1 MSSVWNFCRWVADF
15 PPRETSPAAKSEE
28 KRMFSQAMNMC
39 LQWHT
44 IPIPAIQYYN
54 KKLNRGQLLW
64 PAVCMLINKVSDDA
78 CQWNGHEVVISV
90 GGIFLYRMLCMSQD
104 TRRKVEHSVTL
115 WQQFPLLCTRLLFV
129 VNTLT
134 MFLSFCYI
142 ECKLFAVFIKI
153 LLTTEGVSAV
163 LLSFMCLWN
172 VPGVGAFDHLN
183 GPYCG
188 AFERHFGPG
197 RGEFEQ

>member
-90 GGIFLYRMLCMSQD
+90 GGIFLYKMLCMSHD

-153 LLTTEGVSAV
+153 FFDNWRRFCSLSVIYVPVKCPRGGGIWSPEWTLLWGIWTA
-163 LLSFMCLWN
+163 FW
-172 VPGVGAFDHLN
+172 PG
-183 GPYCG
+183 
-188 AFERHFGPG
+188 
-197 RGEFEQ
+197 